1 MNKINKLLKPFD
13 IALTKVLNNRFVSLF
28 LKVFLVLYTS
38 LMVPKLPKQLLEILN
53 HTVSRIV
60 IAAIIVILATKD
72 VTLGILS
79 AVAFIMTIEFASHL
93 NLFEDFVVNE
103 KLGPLITTEIRKT
116 RDKKEELKKK
126 LAALDE
132 QEKSYKQIAVHA
144 KNVED
149 NKKKEQE
156 TISTVPV
163 NMSIDKVLEGD
174 TNNSSVNMDTTM
186 SSDFT
191 DPTTSSDMMMDPTTS
206 SDMMM
211 DPTTSSDM
219 MMDSTSMGV
228 PTVTTMSMGND
239 SSVNMN
245 VNQVTTTTP
254 NMGSVSDMVQKSNE
268 LQSTETF
275 VGNKKLFETFTS
287 VKRAVERGI
296 LTNEEAS
303 QIMKHETA
311 RFN

>member
-60 IAAIIVILATKD
+60 IAAIIVILFFTKD

-93 NLFEDFVVNE
+93 NLFEDFVVD
-103 KLGPLITTEIRKT
+103 KQLGPLITTEIRKT
-116 RDKKEELKKK
+116 RDKKEELKK
-126 LAALDE
+126 LFALDE

-156 TISTVPV
+156 TISTVPA
-163 NMSIDKVLEGD
+163 NMSIDKV
-174 TNNSSVNMDTTM
+174 
-186 SSDFT
+186 F
-191 DPTTSSDMMMDPTTS
+191 
-206 SDMMM
+206 
-211 DPTTSSDM
+211 
-219 MMDSTSMGV
+219 
-228 PTVTTMSMGND
+228 
-239 SSVNMN
+239 
-245 VNQVTTTTP
+245 
-254 NMGSVSDMVQKSNE
+254 
-268 LQSTETF
+268 
-275 VGNKKLFETFTS
+275 
-287 VKRAVERGI
+287 RR
-296 LTNEEAS
+296 
-303 QIMKHETA
+303 
-311 RFN
+311 

>member
-174 TNNSSVNMDTTM
+174 TNNSSVNMDPTM

-191 DPTTSSDMMMDPTTS
+191 DPTTS